1 MSWNGTVRCGYCHAQ
16 GHNRRGCPKLTSDL
30 KKSYLRSIWSAA
42 CWRNGVRPD
51 GSRTPHSAEGCE
63 LEAAYLDR
71 CAEAQRVKYLSRTN
85 IDLATGKE
93 VTKEKRQ
100 SSKRCSY
107 CRHPGHD
114 RRKCEN
120 LANDYKILTYQIKK
134 DRALAAQALRD
145 KGIAIGSL
153 VIETSNGYN
162 SEGNWTVGIQ
172 KVGLVTEIDLESYV
186 NPQWGVTP
194 SRDPYVIRCSSM
206 DDLRGVKSKTWAQ
219 HSWGSHSR
227 IKNLS
232 VTSIV
237 NSCTANGSRSQTKFV
252 PPHDDLTAIP
262 TEDMKIIPLKEAF
275 PTKGNAKSR
284 NTFIYLKPGWQNH
297 TEDWVAKA
305 RKALG
310 IEKADHYAAGF
321 FAQLEEG

>member
-1 MSWNGTVRCGYCHAQ
+1 MSWNGTVRCGYCHAE
-16 GHNRRGCPKLTSDL
+16 GHNRRGCPKLTADL

-42 CWRNGVRPD
+42 CWRNGMRPD
-51 GSRTPHSAEGCE
+51 GSTAPYPAEHCE
-63 LEAAYLDR
+63 REAEYLDR
-71 CAEAQRVKYLSRTN
+71 VSEAQRVKYLSRTN

-120 LANDYKILTYQIKK
+120 LANDYKLLTYQIKK
-134 DRALAAQALRD
+134 DRALAARALRD
-145 KGIAIGSL
+145 EGIAIGSL
-153 VIETSNGYN
+153 VIQTNNGYN
-162 SEGNWTVGIQ
+162 SAGNWTTDMQ
-172 KVGLVTEIDLESYV
+172 TVGLVTAIDLESYV
-186 NPQWGVTP
+186 NPQWGVNS

-206 DDLRGVKSKTWAQ
+206 DDLRGVRSNTWL
-219 HSWGSHSR
+219 SGKIR
-227 IKNLS
+227 NLS
-232 VTSIV
+232 VRSIMD
-237 NSCTANGSRSQTKFV
+237 SRGSQYTNQAKFV

-284 NTFIYLKPGWQNH
+284 NTFIYAKPGWQNH

-310 IEKADHYAAGF
+310 IEKADHYAA
-321 FAQLEEG
+321 E